1 MGVSDWLKHSFI
13 FILLFFYLLV
23 FLSQIPT
30 VLLTF
35 EKVGHLK
42 RTN

>member
-1 MGVSDWLKHSFI
+1 MGVSDWLKHSFM
-13 FILLFFYLLV
+13 FILLFFNLLV
-23 FLSQIPT
+23 FLAQIST
-30 VLLTF
+30 VLFTF